1 MILRTARLDL
11 RQWSDADRAP
21 FADLNADPEVME
33 HYPRPLTRDESDQLL
48 DRLAARIREQGF
60 GLWAAGRRS
69 DGQLLGFVGLQ
80 HVPFEEHY
88 TPAIELGW
96 RLRRDAWGFG
106 YATEA
111 ARACADYA
119 FAELGVRELFAMAR
133 PANEPSRRVM
143 SRLGMTH
150 DPADDF
156 RYPPAGQPGSLDYVL
171 YRLARPRPGSGPAR

>member
-1 MILRTARLDL
+1 MLRTDRIDL
-11 RQWSDADRAP
+11 RQWSGADRAA
-21 FADLNADPEVME
+21 FAGLNADPEVMA
-33 HYPRPLTRDESDQLL
+33 HYPRPLTREESDQLM

-60 GLWAAGRRS
+60 GLWAAERRS

-111 ARACADYA
+111 ARACADFA
-119 FAELGVRELFAMAR
+119 FAELGVAELFAMAR
-133 PANEPSRRVM
+133 TANEPSRRVM

-171 YRLARPRPGSGPAR
+171 YRLARPGQDSGPAA